1 MHFNTFI
8 FIFSASFLVGWCFT
22 SNTLRSV
29 NINVTNIILKIAI
42 EEAEDI
48 IILGNWYEKLYSPL
62 SKIIWCKVSSLK
74 NKALIV

>member
-29 NINVTNIILKIAI
+29 NITNIILKIATD
-42 EEAEDI
+42 EAEDI
-48 IILGNWYEKLYSPL
+48 KILGNWYEKLYSPL